1 MKILI
6 IYTGGTIGMI
16 SDPATGALQP
26 LNFEQLINKIP
37 SLKQF
42 GYQIDNIS
50 FEKPI
55 DSSDITP
62 EIWIKLANIIKENH
76 HKYDGFVILHGTDTM
91 AYSASALSF
100 MLENLYK
107 PVIFTGSQLPLE
119 TLRTDG
125 KENIIT
131 SIEIAAARKNGKP
144 IVPEVC
150 IYFETK
156 LYRGNRTRKYN
167 SKHFDAFESPNYPPL
182 AQAGINIVYNF
193 EAINYPK
200 QKRILKV
207 HTNLDDN
214 VAVLKIFP
222 GINEKVVASIT
233 GSKSVKAIILETF
246 GAGNAPT
253 SPWFLALLKKAVENG
268 KIVLNVTQCNA
279 GGVKMGLYKTG
290 AELRKI
296 GIISGGDMTTEAAI
310 VKLMFLMGQNL
321 STEEIKFYLES
332 SIAGEITSG

>member
-16 SDPATGALQP
+16 SDPETGALHP
-26 LNFEQLINKIP
+26 LNFEQLITKIP

-50 FEKPI
+50 FDKPI

-62 EIWIKLANIIKENH
+62 AIWIKLANIIKKNH

-131 SIEIAAARKNGKP
+131 AIEIAAAQKDGKP

-167 SKHFDAFESPNYPPL
+167 AKHFDAFESPNYPPL

-193 EAINYPK
+193 EAINYQK
-200 QKRILKV
+200 QQRILKV

-214 VAVLKIFP
+214 IVVLKIFP
-222 GINEKVVASIT
+222 GMNKDVMSSIINAKN
-233 GSKSVKAIILETF
+233 VKAIILETF
-246 GAGNAPT
+246 GSGNAPT
-253 SPWFLALLKKAVENG
+253 SEWFLSLLKEAVDSG
-268 KIVLNVTQCNA
+268 KIVLNITQCSA

-290 AELRKI
+290 AELNKI
-296 GIISGGDMTTEAAI
+296 GIISGGDMTTEAA
-310 VKLMFLMGQNL
+310 VTKLMFLLGQKL
-321 STEEIKFYLES
+321 SAEEIKLYLNS
-332 SIAGEITSG
+332 SIAGEITT